1 MLGLNFFFFFLH
13 FYSFNFCEGEH
24 ATACML
30 RSEGNLGEPVLSF
43 DHVGLGDQTH
53 VVRFGGMCLYLLS
66 NLAGLQ
72 AEF

>member
-1 MLGLNFFFFFLH
+1 
-13 FYSFNFCEGEH
+13 
-24 ATACML
+24 ML